1 MFQGFPSRI
10 GVQKID
16 QYEDEIVRKIVF
28 VEESWVFHEPP
39 SDMINL
45 KSITEY
51 LDASDLH
58 KITQLSTTQNVEN
71 KCNMGFMPDKV
82 EKDRETKLASNQ
94 HTSQQEL
101 DSMNT
106 EVDSNNNQNFF
117 TDQEGYQGDGSFE
130 YFAERGN
137 SVSKN
142 IWSTIQVVWKTVDGK
157 QQAQ

>member
-1 MFQGFPSRI
+1 M
-10 GVQKID
+10 
-16 QYEDEIVRKIVF
+16 
-28 VEESWVFHEPP
+28 
-39 SDMINL
+39 
-45 KSITEY
+45 
-51 LDASDLH
+51 
-58 KITQLSTTQNVEN
+58 LS
-71 KCNMGFMPDKV
+71 
-82 EKDRETKLASNQ
+82 A
-94 HTSQQEL
+94 SQQEL

-117 TDQEGYQGDGSFE
+117 TDQEGYQGDRSFE